1 MKQNRILQRSVCTM
15 FLLLACF
22 WLAACQTG
30 SREPSAGGSSQPRPE
45 KSEAAS
51 RVEATPE
58 KPVEITVLLDYYY
71 DSAGEGA
78 SKEAKELFGG
88 IPGYG
93 RPSR

>member
-1 MKQNRILQRSVCTM
+1 MKRNKMIRRVWCAGA
-15 FLLLACF
+15 LLLACF

-58 KPVEITVLLDYYY
+58 KPVEITVLLDYY
-71 DSAGEGA
+71 
-78 SKEAKELFGG
+78 
-88 IPGYG
+88 
-93 RPSR
+93 